1 LIKLDNAEQCLG
13 LYASAIPQHDPI
25 EFSYPKGRIAMT
37 LFIKTL
43 AAVTT
48 VTVFATATFAQSA
61 RDVRGPTPYFTVE
74 NQPPPKLIVDPALP
88 GPLALGL
95 VQIQYRAEN
104 VRILPVFG
112 EAALKV
118 SPRVGHLHI
127 TVDDLPWWWADASDL
142 NTVDIAGMPP
152 GPHKVKIELVDANHQ
167 VFPGQVATVTFTVP
181 EKAQTSHK

>member
-1 LIKLDNAEQCLG
+1 
-13 LYASAIPQHDPI
+13 
-25 EFSYPKGRIAMT
+25 MT

-43 AAVTT
+43 ATITAVT
-48 VTVFATATFAQSA
+48 VLATTAFAQSA
-61 RDVRGPTPYFTVE
+61 REVRGPTPYFTVE
-74 NQPPPKLIVDPALP
+74 NQPAPKLIVDPALP

-95 VQIQYRAEN
+95 VQIQYRVEN

-127 TVDDLPWWWADASDL
+127 TVDDLPWLWADASDL

-152 GPHKVKIELVDANHQ
+152 GPHKVKIELVDSTTRSS
-167 VFPGQVATVTFTVP
+167 PDRWRR
-181 EKAQTSHK
+181 